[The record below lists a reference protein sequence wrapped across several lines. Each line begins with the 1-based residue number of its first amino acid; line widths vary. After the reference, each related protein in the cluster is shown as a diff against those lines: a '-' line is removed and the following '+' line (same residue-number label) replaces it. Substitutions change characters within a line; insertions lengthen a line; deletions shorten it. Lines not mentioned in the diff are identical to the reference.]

1 MEKQKFIGKT
11 YEEAVNNAMIS
22 LQENEENLI
31 IKKLSEEKGGLFK
44 ASKVEIEVIEKRNVL
59 PEIKNY
65 IVNILKLSGFTV
77 NIEVKNKETIPTL
90 TIYSDNDSLI
100 IGRNGKNLQ
109 ALSIITNQYIQKL
122 IGKSYKFILDVNSY
136 KEKRDEH
143 LENLARKIAREVA
156 KTKIEVKMDSM
167 NSYERRLIHAY
178 LQKENVKTKSEGRR
192 LIEQNGMSLNDEK
205 IKDVKFTLN
214 DNTLGLLKLG
224 KKKFYNIVKK

>member
-22 LQENEENLI
+22 LQESEENLI

-44 ASKVEIEVIEKRNVL
+44 ASKVEIEVIEKRNIL

-167 NSYERRLIHAY
+167 NSYERRVIH
-178 LQKENVKTKSEGRR
+178 
-192 LIEQNGMSLNDEK
+192 
-205 IKDVKFTLN
+205 
-214 DNTLGLLKLG
+214 NTLTNN
-224 KKKFYNIVKK
+224 KKVYTESVGEEPNRCVVVKPKKIEE